1 MGKKVN
7 IDRIVVRGFG
17 TYVKEYIFDV
27 DRGGV
32 NIIRGQ
38 NGAGKTTLFSAL
50 VWCLYQVNLKGT
62 LSDAVATWKEVRP
75 KDWNGTRVVVYLR
88 VDGVKYAIARHI
100 KFKGNTYGVPGES
113 DLLIFK
119 ENEEGELTKGCLV
132 SSVRGKAD
140 TQAVVDKLLG
150 VDARTFTNSVMFVQR
165 SRRFIEAD
173 NAEKRKLLEELFD
186 LGFVDRMKEVADEK
200 VKKFQQELDE
210 NTNERGRLEVKREGI
225 DDRLEDAR
233 TAVEKWE
240 QRRDIEVQELK
251 EEADEVSNEH
261 DNKEKEILACDKVI
275 SAMGPKVGDT
285 QKVKQVTQAIDQ
297 AYRKALDEHSAGK
310 VHLGDVEREINRLK
324 EQIKD
329 KKREIDTVKTT
340 CPTCGSALKA
350 EKIKEVKDAKGK
362 ELKGLEKALG
372 FQEEAAVAG
381 KNRLKELS
389 EAYDAAA
396 EKKEKDGDA
405 LAAMLRKYTQAVDQ
419 KKIYEGQLPGL
430 RTRHDAIKE
439 KIKKLNAGDGKPE
452 VDVPGLEKEA
462 LKVRESIV
470 ELSGTITKLEKRIS
484 RYNWWRSTGLGV
496 KGLKAYV
503 FSAMLEQLNRHMEKY
518 AERMGLGVRFSV
530 DLTKP
535 SMPFVTECFKDG
547 ILVDYRDL
555 SGGEKQRID
564 IAMLFAMHDLVTTIV
579 KFNVLVMDEVFEGLD
594 QEGMEQV
601 FDLIRTKAG
610 SGTTVYVITHSTRVD
625 TLQCRKLEVVK
636 KDGQSELQKAA

>member
-17 TYVKEYIFDV
+17 TYVQEFEFEM

-62 LSDAVATWKEVRP
+62 ANDAVATWKEARP
-75 KDWNGTRVVVYLR
+75 KEFKGTRVVVYLT

-100 KFKGNTYGVPGES
+100 KYKGNTYGVPGES

-119 ENEEGELTKGCLV
+119 ENEEHELTKAGLV

-186 LGFVDRMKEVADEK
+186 LGFVDLMKERADEK
-200 VKKFQQELDE
+200 VKKYQGELDE
-210 NTNERGRLEVKREGI
+210 NTNARGRLEVKADGI

-233 TAVEKWE
+233 TAVAKWE
-240 QRRDIEVQELK
+240 ERRDTEVTELE

-261 DNKEKEILACDKVI
+261 DTKEKEILGCDKVI
-275 SAMGPKVGDT
+275 KELGPKVGDT
-285 QKVKQVTQAIDQ
+285 EKVKGVTRAIDA
-297 AYRKALDEHSAGK
+297 AYQKALSEHSAGK
-310 VHLGDVEREINRLK
+310 VHLGDVEREITRLND
-324 EQIKD
+324 QIKD
-329 KKREIDTVKTT
+329 KKLEIEKVKTT
-340 CPTCGSALKA
+340 CPTCQAPLKA
-350 EKIKEVKDAKGK
+350 EKIKEVKDAKTK

-372 FQEEAAVAG
+372 FQQEARTAAQ
-381 KNRLKELS
+381 KRLKELAQ
-389 EAYDAAA
+389 EYDTAA
-396 EKKEKDGDA
+396 EKKEKDGDV
-405 LAAMLRKYTQAVDQ
+405 LAGMLRKYNQAVDQ
-419 KKIYEGQLPGL
+419 KRIYGEQLPTL
-430 RTRHDAIKE
+430 RTRHDNLRD
-439 KIKKLNAGDGKPE
+439 KIKRLKAGEGKPE
-452 VDVPGLEKEA
+452 VDVPALEKEA
-462 LKVRESIV
+462 LAVRGQITEV
-470 ELSGTITKLEKRIS
+470 SGVITKLEKRIS
-484 RYNWWRSTGLGV
+484 RYNWWRTIGLGV

-610 SGTTVYVITHSTRVD
+610 TGTTVYVITHSTRVD
-625 TLQCRKLEVVK
+625 SLQCKKLEVVK
-636 KDGQSELQKAA
+636 HDGQSELQKAA

>member
-7 IDRIVVRGFG
+7 IDRIVVQGFG
-17 TYVKEYIFDV
+17 TYVKEYIFEV

-62 LSDAVATWKEVRP
+62 LSDAVATWKEARP
-75 KDWNGTRVVVYLR
+75 KDFKGTRVVVYLQ

-100 KFKGNTYGVPGES
+100 KYKGNTYGVPGDS

-186 LGFVDRMKEVADEK
+186 LGFVDLMKQRADEK
-200 VKKFQQELDE
+200 VKDLQTTLDE
-210 NTNERGRLEVKREGI
+210 QTNERGRLEVKAEGI
-225 DDRLEDAR
+225 DDRINDAQQVISR
-233 TAVEKWE
+233 WE
-240 QRRDIEVQELK
+240 ERRKAELDELK
-251 EEADEVSNEH
+251 DELDGVQTEH
-261 DNKEKEILACDKVI
+261 DTKEGEITKAEKVI
-275 SAMGPKVGDT
+275 ETLGPKVGDT
-285 QKVKQVTQAIDQ
+285 EKVKGITQGIDR

-310 VHLGDVEREINRLK
+310 VHLGDVEREIRRLK
-324 EQIKD
+324 DQIADKD
-329 KKREIDTVKTT
+329 QEIKTVKTT

-350 EKIKEVKDAKGK
+350 DKIKEVKDAKIK
-362 ELKGLEKALG
+362 ERQGLEKALK
-372 FQEEAAVAG
+372 FQEEAAVAA
-381 KNRLKELS
+381 KKRVDELS
-389 EAYDAAA
+389 QEYDTAA
-396 EKKEKDGDA
+396 EKKEKDGDV
-405 LAAMLRKYTQAVDQ
+405 LAGMLRKYNAAVDQ
-419 KKIYEGQLPGL
+419 KRIYQQQLPGL
-430 RTRHDAIKE
+430 RQRHEAISD
-439 KIKKLNAGDGKPE
+439 KIKRLKSGEGKPNI
-452 VDVPGLEKEA
+452 DVKELEKEA
-462 LKVRESIV
+462 LSLRGQII

-484 RYNWWRSTGLGV
+484 RYNWWRSVGLGV

-530 DLTKP
+530 DLIKP

-594 QEGMEQV
+594 QEGMEQI
-601 FDLIRTKAG
+601 FDLIRAKG
-610 SGTTVYVITHSTRVD
+610 GKGTTVYVITHSTRVD
-625 TLQCRKLEVVK
+625 ALQCKKLEVVK
-636 KDGQSELQKAA
+636 KDGQSVLQNAA